1 MLVCLILKMICG
13 VVLWVCKYGIKE
25 RNLAGED
32 FLQFCQ
38 CNQLS
43 IMNMHF
49 VSEAIMA
56 LGCIL
61 LQNPTLRMILSDE
74 I

>member
-1 MLVCLILKMICG
+1 VLNPQDDLWYG
-13 VVLWVCKYGIKE
+13 VVGKYGIKE
-25 RNLAGED
+25 RNFAGED
-32 FLQFCQ
+32 FLQFYQ

-43 IMNMHF
+43 IMDTRNQ
-49 VSEAIMA
+49 SIMA

-61 LQNPTLRMILSDE
+61 LQNSI

>member
-1 MLVCLILKMICG
+1 MLNTDFLVLVGDFNAPVGVFDLWCG
-13 VVLWVCKYGIKE
+13 VVGKYGIKE

-43 IMNMHF
+43 IM
-49 VSEAIMA
+49 
-56 LGCIL
+56 
-61 LQNPTLRMILSDE
+61 TTWY
-74 I
+74 